1 MKTILNLPIKWKM
14 VCILL
19 IVSFFT
25 LLLAC
30 SIFAVNDLRMFKKN
44 MLRNLNVLAE
54 AVGKNNQA
62 ALRFEDQE
70 AALQI
75 LSSLDAEPQVYYAA
89 LHTPNGELWVQYMP
103 VAKASSNGREVKDS
117 SWISEFID
125 DSVDIRRP
133 IFLKEKKIGEILIR
147 AELSEY
153 KALLTTYSYFGLFIF
168 ATALTLSLII
178 SIKLQSIISKPL
190 LKLADIAKRLSENHD
205 YSVRVKHDTRD
216 EIGALYLGFNDMLTQ
231 VDKRDKELE
240 SYKSK
245 LEEKVD
251 ARTRELLK
259 TNNDLKRSLD
269 EKDILL
275 SEIHHRVKNNL
286 QIISSLLRLH
296 SNYTTN
302 TESQEIFGECSQ
314 RIESMAL
321 LYEKIYGSHNLSE
334 IELEEYLNDLVVG
347 LLSSYGIKNDTISV
361 NINTHSISLDID
373 SIVPCSLIMQE
384 LISNSVKHAF
394 PNSSDGI
401 INVSLKC
408 SNGNGDNVELKISDN
423 GIGLPIDWSLL
434 QTDTLG
440 LQLVKRLS
448 EDQLKG
454 KINVDR
460 LEGTC
465 FTVNFPMKENKH
477 GPS

>member
-1 MKTILNLPIKWKM
+1 MNAILNLPIKWK
-14 VCILL
+14 VVSILL

-62 ALRFEDQE
+62 ALRFEDEE

-89 LHTPNGELWVQYMP
+89 LYTPKGDLWVQYIP
-103 VAKASSNGREVKDS
+103 KSSINGNQVGDG
-117 SWISEFID
+117 SWISELID
-125 DSVDIRRP
+125 DRVDIRSP
-133 IFLKEKKIGEILIR
+133 IFLKEKIIGEILIR

-190 LKLADIAKRLSENHD
+190 LKLADTTKRLSENHD
-205 YSVRVKHDTRD
+205 YSVRVKHDARD
-216 EIGALYLGFNDMLTQ
+216 EIGALYLGFNDMLIQ

-240 SYKSK
+240 SYKLK

-251 ARTRELLK
+251 ARTKELLK

-296 SNYTTN
+296 SSYTSN

-334 IELEEYLNDLVVG
+334 IELEEYLNDLVIG
-347 LLSSYGIKNDTISV
+347 LLSSYGIKNDRISV

-394 PNSSDGI
+394 PNSSDGV
-401 INVSLKC
+401 INVSLKS
-408 SNGNGDNVELKISDN
+408 SNGNRENIELKISDN
-423 GIGLPIDWSLL
+423 GVGLPKDWSLL

-460 LEGTC
+460 IGGTC
-465 FTVNFPMKENKH
+465 FTVNFPLKEDEY
-477 GPS
+477 G